1 MLGTDGRVR
10 AVVDADRGK
19 KLRSREQ
26 LDERA
31 YLCLRDYE
39 VNIND

>member
-1 MLGTDGRVR
+1 MLGTEGRMR
-10 AVVDADRGK
+10 AVIDADSGK
-19 KLRSREQ
+19 KVRYREQ